1 MCRQSCLTIVM
12 MSLAWSCVGIS
23 DLSAGEKD
31 ESSLLAKARLEVA
44 VKGFESAETVHDMC
58 MWSQRILQ
66 SEMTFSQSIDDRIA
80 ALERQLKR
88 LEKLEKKVNDGV
100 KQENYTVGELRD
112 VEFVR
117 LDTQC
122 KLAEEK
128 AGKSLIAK

>member
-12 MSLAWSCVGIS
+12 VSLAWRCLGVS
-23 DLSAGEKD
+23 DLSAAEKD
-31 ESSLLAKARLEVA
+31 ESNLVAKARLDVA
-44 VKGFESAETVHDMC
+44 IKGFESAETVHDMC
-58 MWSQRILQ
+58 MWSQRILE
-66 SEMTFSQSIDDRIA
+66 SEMTFCQSSDDRIA

-100 KQENYTVGELRD
+100 RRENYTVGELR
-112 VEFVR
+112 EAEYVR

-122 KLAEEK
+122 KLAEVR